1 MKNISKI
8 LLILSFTLTIFPAC
22 DTLLD
27 VDSDR
32 HIFEDDYGMKS
43 SNDTL
48 YSMFGVYSQLQ
59 KLADSY
65 VILGELRGDLMDV
78 DQTANRFLKEVNNFD
93 FSKDNPYLNNEKDY
107 YAVINNANYIIH
119 NIDTSVVKGGVKVMY
134 KVYAAAKA
142 IRAWTYMQAMLNFG
156 DVSYYEKPILS
167 LEEALAEPTKITD
180 FNALADLLIQDL
192 QPWKTVPTP
201 NFGSLG
207 SFDTRKS
214 FFPIRFLLG
223 DLYLWKGDYANAANE
238 YRDLM
243 FYNQILINSD
253 YRSTY
258 QNINGAFTGNMIVNW
273 VNTFNFGSNE
283 ILTNIMSSNE
293 YGLYITVDS
302 LMEERYLLPSKYAL
316 NLWKSQVYVHAI
328 GIDTVGD
335 LRGIHG
341 SVSSLYELNDAM
353 EVVES
358 GKYNITK
365 YYDLNPSNLNTKQVM
380 AYRRA
385 TLYLRYAE
393 AVNRLGKP
401 NLAMTVLKHGL
412 KASTINN
419 YVPDSEKDS
428 IGEGLVNFMDFSSL
442 IFASNIGVHA
452 LGSGNVQFDTTY
464 YVIPKNMMDQ
474 DSIITFVEDLI
485 VTEYALETAFE
496 GNRFHDLMRVAIR
509 RNDNA
514 YLADQ
519 VAKKHDVNK
528 EAIRS
533 KLMNRSNWFL
543 R

>member
-1 MKNISKI
+1 MKNISKL

-32 HIFEDDYGMKS
+32 HIFENEHGMNS

-65 VILGELRGDLMDV
+65 VILGELRGDMMDV

-119 NIDTSVVKGGVKVMY
+119 NIDTSVVKGGVKVMH

-142 IRAWTYMQAMLNFG
+142 IRAWTYMQAMLNFV

-167 LEEALAEPTKITD
+167 LEEALVEPTKIIDIST
-180 FNALADLLIQDL
+180 LADLLIQDL
-192 QPWKTVPTP
+192 QPWKTVATP
-201 NFGSLG
+201 DFGSLG

-214 FFPIRFLLG
+214 FFPVRFLLG

-243 FYNQILINSD
+243 FYNQIIINPS

-302 LMEERYLLPSKYAL
+302 LMEERYLLPSEYAL
-316 NLWKSQVYVHAI
+316 NLWKSQVYVHSI

-341 SVSSLYELNDAM
+341 SVSSSYVLNDDM
-353 EVVES
+353 EVVET
-358 GKYNITK
+358 GKYYITK

-401 NLAMTVLKHGL
+401 NLAMVVLKHGL
-412 KASTINN
+412 KAATINSF
-419 YVPDSEKDS
+419 VPNSEKDS
-428 IGEGLVNFMDFSSL
+428 IGEGLVNYMDFSSL
-442 IFASNIGVHA
+442 IFNNNIGVHA
-452 LGSGNVQFDTTY
+452 LGSGFVQLDTTY

>member
-1 MKNISKI
+1 MKNISKL
-8 LLILSFTLTIFPAC
+8 LLILSFTLMIFPAC

-32 HIFEDDYGMKS
+32 HIFENEHGMNS

-65 VILGELRGDLMDV
+65 VVLGELRGDMMSV

-93 FSKDNPYLNNEKDY
+93 FSQDNPYLNNEKDY

-119 NIDTSVVKGGVKVMY
+119 NIDTSVVKGGVKVMH

-142 IRAWTYMQAMLNFG
+142 VRAWTYMQAMLNFG

-167 LEEALAEPTKITD
+167 LEDALVEPNKITD

-192 QPWKTVPTP
+192 QPWKSVDNPV
-201 NFGSLG
+201 FGSLG
-207 SFDTRKS
+207 SFDSDKA

-243 FYNQILINSD
+243 FYNQILINSN

-258 QNINGAFTGNMIVNW
+258 QVLNNAFTGGAIVNW

-283 ILTNIMSSNE
+283 ILTSIMSSNE

-302 LMEERYLLPSKYAL
+302 LMEQRNLLPSEYAM

-328 GIDTVGD
+328 GLDTVGD

-341 SVSSLYELNDAM
+341 SVSTSYEINDAM
-353 EVVES
+353 EVVETDQ
-358 GKYNITK
+358 YYITK
-365 YYDLNPSNLNTKQVM
+365 YYDLNPENQETKQVM
-380 AYRRA
+380 AYRGA

-401 NLAMTVLKHGL
+401 NLAMAVLKHGL
-412 KASTINN
+412 KATTLNN
-419 YVPDSEKDS
+419 FVPDSEKDS
-428 IGEGLVNFMDFSSL
+428 IGTGLVNFMDFSSM
-442 IFASNIGVHA
+442 IFSSNIGVHA
-452 LGSGNVQFDTTY
+452 LGSGNIQVDTTY
-464 YVIPKNMMDQ
+464 YVIPKNMQDQ

-485 VTEYALETAFE
+485 ITEYALETAFE

-519 VAKKHDVNK
+519 VAKKYVANK